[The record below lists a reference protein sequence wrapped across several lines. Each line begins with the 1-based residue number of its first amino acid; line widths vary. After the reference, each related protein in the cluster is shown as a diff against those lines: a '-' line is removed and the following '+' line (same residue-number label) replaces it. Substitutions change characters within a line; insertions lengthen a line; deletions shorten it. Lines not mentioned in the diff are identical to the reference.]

1 MSSEKVNRPLVAIS
15 WMLLTGLL
23 FVGVTAIVKHVG
35 TDLPPAQSAFLR
47 YVTGLVFVIP
57 LIKLIK
63 KANLSRNELTLFAW
77 RGLAHSIGVILW
89 FYAMAILPMAEVTAM
104 GYLSPIYV
112 TIGAALFLGERI
124 AALRILAIF
133 AAILGVLII
142 LRPGFREIS
151 FGHISMLLNG
161 ILFAL
166 SYLIAKVMADK
177 VEPLVVVGML
187 SIFVTIGLA
196 PWAFWV
202 WVTPT
207 LSQLGWTFLLAI
219 FATAGHYTMT
229 LALRA
234 APISVTQPIT
244 FLQLVWSVLMGVLV
258 FNEGFDKWV
267 IIGALIIVFSISF
280 IMWREEHVRRK
291 KITPA
296 ILPISYKN

>member
-244 FLQLVWSVLMGVLV
+244 FLQLVWSVLVGVLV

-291 KITPA
+291 KITP
-296 ILPISYKN
+296 SYPANKL

>member
-1 MSSEKVNRPLVAIS
+1 MSCEHVSRRLVAIS

-57 LIKLIK
+57 LIRLIK

-291 KITPA
+291 KITP
-296 ILPISYKN
+296 SYPANKL

>member
-57 LIKLIK
+57 LIRLIK

-244 FLQLVWSVLMGVLV
+244 FLQLVWSVLMGVMV

-291 KITPA
+291 KITP
-296 ILPISYKN
+296 SYPANKL

>member
-57 LIKLIK
+57 LIRLIK

-291 KITPA
+291 KITP
-296 ILPISYKN
+296 SYPANKL

>member
-291 KITPA
+291 KITP
-296 ILPISYKN
+296 SYPANKL

>member
-1 MSSEKVNRPLVAIS
+1 MAKEKVNRPMVAII
-15 WMLLTGLL
+15 WMFLTGLL
-23 FVGVTAIVKHVG
+23 FVGVTAVVKHVG
-35 TDLPPAQSAFLR
+35 TDLPPAESAFLR
-47 YVTGLVFVIP
+47 YITGLIFVIP

-63 KANLSRNELTLFAW
+63 NANLTRKELFFFASRGF
-77 RGLAHSIGVILW
+77 AHSIGVILW
-89 FYAMAILPMAEVTAM
+89 FYAMAMLPMAEVTAM

-112 TIGAALFLGERI
+112 TIGAAFFLGERF
-124 AALRILAIF
+124 ASLRILAIF

-151 FGHISMLLNG
+151 LGHISMLLNG
-161 ILFAL
+161 ILFAI
-166 SYLIAKVMADK
+166 SYLIAKIMADK
-177 VEPLVVVGML
+177 VDPLVVVGML

-207 LSQLGWTFLLAI
+207 VSQLGWTFLIAI
-219 FATAGHYTMT
+219 FATSGHYTMT

-244 FLQLVWSVLMGVLV
+244 FLQIVWSVIMGVLV

-267 IIGALIIVFSISF
+267 VLGALIIVFSISF
-280 IMWREEHVRRK
+280 IMWREEQVRRK
-291 KITPA
+291 KITPTYPA
-296 ILPISYKN
+296 NKL

>member
-1 MSSEKVNRPLVAIS
+1 
-15 WMLLTGLL
+15 
-23 FVGVTAIVKHVG
+23 
-35 TDLPPAQSAFLR
+35 
-47 YVTGLVFVIP
+47 
-57 LIKLIK
+57 
-63 KANLSRNELTLFAW
+63 
-77 RGLAHSIGVILW
+77 
-89 FYAMAILPMAEVTAM
+89 
-104 GYLSPIYV
+104 
-112 TIGAALFLGERI
+112 
-124 AALRILAIF
+124 
-133 AAILGVLII
+133 
-142 LRPGFREIS
+142 
-151 FGHISMLLNG
+151 MLLNG

-244 FLQLVWSVLMGVLV
+244 FLQLVWSVLVGVLV

-291 KITPA
+291 KITP
-296 ILPISYKN
+296 SYPANKL

>member
-57 LIKLIK
+57 LIRLIK

-207 LSQLGWTFLLAI
+207 LLQLGWTFLLAI

-244 FLQLVWSVLMGVLV
+244 FLQLVWSVLVGVLV

-291 KITPA
+291 KITP
-296 ILPISYKN
+296 SYPANKL

>member
-1 MSSEKVNRPLVAIS
+1 
-15 WMLLTGLL
+15 MLLTGLL

-244 FLQLVWSVLMGVLV
+244 FLQLVWSVLVGVLV

-291 KITPA
+291 KITP
-296 ILPISYKN
+296 SYPANKL

>member
-15 WMLLTGLL
+15 WMLLTGFL

-57 LIKLIK
+57 LIRLIK

-291 KITPA
+291 KITP
-296 ILPISYKN
+296 SYPANKL

>member
-1 MSSEKVNRPLVAIS
+1 
-15 WMLLTGLL
+15 MLLTGLL

-291 KITPA
+291 KITP
-296 ILPISYKN
+296 SYPANKL

>member
-124 AALRILAIF
+124 ATLRILAIF

-291 KITPA
+291 KITP
-296 ILPISYKN
+296 SYPANKL

>member
-1 MSSEKVNRPLVAIS
+1 MADGKVNRPMVAIS
-15 WMLLTGLL
+15 WMFLTGLL
-23 FVGVTAIVKHVG
+23 FVGVTAVVKHVG
-35 TDLPPAQSAFLR
+35 TDLPPAESAFLR

-57 LIKLIK
+57 LIRLIK
-63 KANLSRNELTLFAW
+63 KANLTKKELFFFAS

-89 FYAMAILPMAEVTAM
+89 FYAMAMLPMAEVTAM

-112 TIGAALFLGERI
+112 TIGAALFLGERF
-124 AALRILAIF
+124 ATLRILAIF
-133 AAILGVLII
+133 AAILGVAII

-161 ILFAL
+161 VLFAI

-177 VEPLVVVGML
+177 VDPLVVVGML

-207 LSQLGWTFLLAI
+207 LPQLGWIVLIAI

-244 FLQLVWSVLMGVLV
+244 FLQLVWSVIMGVLI

-267 IIGALIIVFSISF
+267 VVGAWIIVFSISF
-280 IMWREEHVRRK
+280 IMWREEQVRRK
-291 KITPA
+291 KITPTYPA
-296 ILPISYKN
+296 NKL

>member
-1 MSSEKVNRPLVAIS
+1 MADEKVNRPMVAIS
-15 WMLLTGLL
+15 WMFLTGLL
-23 FVGVTAIVKHVG
+23 FVGVTAVVKHVG
-35 TDLPPAQSAFLR
+35 TDLPPAESAFLR
-47 YVTGLVFVIP
+47 YITGLIFVIP
-57 LIKLIK
+57 LFRLIK
-63 KANLSRNELTLFAW
+63 KANLSKKELFFFAW
-77 RGLAHSIGVILW
+77 RGLVHSIGVILW
-89 FYAMAILPMAEVTAM
+89 FYAMAMLPMAEVTAM

-112 TIGAALFLGERI
+112 TIGAALFLGERF
-124 AALRILAIF
+124 AMLRILAIF

-161 ILFAL
+161 ILFAI
-166 SYLIAKVMADK
+166 SYLIAKLMADK
-177 VEPLVVVGML
+177 VDPLVVVGML

-207 LSQLGWTFLLAI
+207 LSQLGWTFLIAI
-219 FATAGHYTMT
+219 FATLGHYTMT

-244 FLQLVWSVLMGVLV
+244 FLQIVWSVIMGVLV

-267 IIGALIIVFSISF
+267 VLGALIIVFSISF
-280 IMWREEHVRRK
+280 IMWREERVRRK
-291 KITPA
+291 KITPTYPA
-296 ILPISYKN
+296 NKL

>member
-196 PWAFWV
+196 PWAFLV

-291 KITPA
+291 KITP
-296 ILPISYKN
+296 SYPANKL